1 MEQNTNIQ
9 RPQNAKKELD
19 FSLRDLWMLSI
30 THWHW
35 YLLSITICL
44 LLASYYIL
52 STPKVYS
59 RKAYIEVKEDDAKRG
74 SSIMKR
80 ISSAAD
86 FGMID
91 NSSNANNQVYNFM
104 MPILALETA
113 QRLHLD
119 FDYFADGLFQ
129 KKTLYGN
136 TLPVKANVANIDDK
150 TTLSFTIDVT
160 PSGQLTL
167 SNFTRDTEK
176 YDSKEVKG
184 TIGQVLKTPIG
195 LVTITKTPDF
205 NVKKNRRILVRRN
218 SLYVVQNSITSRLKA
233 SLVNKLATIL
243 ELSFTDV
250 CPQRAEDIINTIIL
264 VNNENWIKDKNQ
276 VTISTNQFINERLKV
291 IEQELGGVD
300 NDISSYMSE
309 NLITDNKTAATLFL
323 NESTEANNKILEL
336 NNQLYMIRHVRA
348 YLQKGGNDQLL
359 PENSGIKDASLEKAI
374 NDYNQLVLRRK
385 GILANSS
392 EANPLVQKIDD
403 NLLAIR
409 QSVIEGLDNQ
419 NTLINSQI
427 KSLSGAVS
435 SNTSKI
441 SNAPRQQKYILSVE
455 RQQKVKEALY
465 LFLLEKREENE
476 LSQAFTAYNTRI
488 ANPPMGSNLP
498 ISPKPTLILLIAL
511 MAGLIIPAVILYAIE
526 QMNTKVRGRKDIE
539 SLTAPYL
546 GEIPFF
552 ALTKLK
558 WWQKM
563 LRIKPESLTD
573 VEKKNIKVLVSP
585 ENNNMINE
593 AFRVVRTNLSY
604 MQSGK
609 DQCNVVMITSCN
621 PGSGKS
627 FCTTNTA
634 SSFAVAGKKV
644 LVIDL
649 DLRRASLSSV
659 VNNPKDGISNYIA
672 GFSSTCFETKI
683 EGFDD
688 MTIIPVGVLPPNPAE
703 LLLNPRLKEFIDSK
717 RSEYDYIFLDCP
729 PVEIVADASI
739 ISKYADMTI
748 FVIRAELM
756 EREMLPTIQRYYDE
770 KQYPNLAILL
780 NGTSTSRGRY
790 GYHYGYHNYGYGYGY
805 GYKSYIKK

>member
-1 MEQNTNIQ
+1 MEENIIQ
-9 RPQNAKKELD
+9 RPQNTRKELD

-30 THWHW
+30 SHWHW
-35 YLLSITICL
+35 YLLSVTICL

-104 MPILALETA
+104 MPVLALETA

-119 FDYFADGLFQ
+119 YDYYADGLFQ
-129 KKTLYGN
+129 KKTLYGT
-136 TLPVKANVANIDDK
+136 TLPVKASVAGIDDK
-150 TTLSFTIDVT
+150 TTLSFTIDLE
-160 PSGQLTL
+160 PSGQFTL
-167 SNFTRDTEK
+167 SKFTRDEEK
-176 YDSKEVKG
+176 YDNEEVKG
-184 TIGQVLKTPIG
+184 KVGQSVKTPIG
-195 LVTITKTPDF
+195 TISITKTPDF
-205 NVKKNRRILVRRN
+205 KVKKNRRIHVRRN
-218 SLYVVQNSITSRLKA
+218 SLYNVQSSITARLKA

-250 CPQRAEDIINTIIL
+250 CPQRAEDIINMVIL

-309 NLITDNKTAATLFL
+309 NLITDNKTAAALFL
-323 NESTEANNKILEL
+323 NESTEASNKILDL
-336 NNQLYMIRHVRA
+336 NNQLYMIRHVKT
-348 YLQKGGNDQLL
+348 YLMNGSNDQLL

-385 GILANSS
+385 GFLAHSS
-392 EANPLVQKIDD
+392 EDNPLVQKLDE
-403 NLLAIR
+403 NLKAIR

-419 NTLINSQI
+419 NTLVTSQI
-427 KSLSGAVS
+427 KALSGSVS
-435 SNTSKI
+435 SNTNKI
-441 SNAPRQQKYILSVE
+441 SKAPRQQKYLLSVE

-488 ANPPMGSNLP
+488 ANPPMGSNRP
-498 ISPKPTLILLIAL
+498 ISPKPMLIMLIAL
-511 MAGLIIPAVILYAIE
+511 MAGIILPAVALYVIE

-539 SLTAPYL
+539 NITAPYL

-558 WWQKM
+558 WWQK
-563 LRIKPESLTD
+563 LFRIKPENIND
-573 VEKKNIKVLVSP
+573 VDKKNIKVLVNP

-604 MQSGK
+604 MQANK
-609 DQCNVVMITSCN
+609 DKCNVIMVTSCN

-627 FCTTNTA
+627 FCTANTA

-649 DLRRASLSSV
+649 DLRRASLSAI

-672 GFSSTCFETKI
+672 GFSSKCFETKA
-683 EGFDD
+683 EGIDG
-688 MTIIPVGVLPPNPAE
+688 MTIIPVGILPPNPAE

-739 ISKYADMTI
+739 ISKYADMTL
-748 FVIRAELM
+748 FVVRAELM
-756 EREMLPTIQRYYDE
+756 EREMLPAIQRYYDE
-770 KQYPNLAILL
+770 KQYPNLALLL
-780 NGTSTSRGRY
+780 NGTSISRGRY
-790 GYHYGYHNYGYGYGY
+790 GYQYGYQSYGYNAYA
-805 GYKSYIKK
+805 KR

>member
-1 MEQNTNIQ
+1 MEQNTTIQ
-9 RPQNAKKELD
+9 KPQTAKKELD
-19 FSLRDLWMLSI
+19 FSLRDLWILSI

-35 YLLSITICL
+35 YVISVVLCMLM
-44 LLASYYIL
+44 ASYYIL
-52 STPKVYS
+52 KTPKVYS
-59 RKAYIEVKEDDAKRG
+59 RKAYIEVKEDDSKRG

-104 MPILALETA
+104 MPALALETA

-119 FDYFADGLFQ
+119 YNYYADGLFQ
-129 KKTLYGN
+129 DQALYGN
-136 TLPVKANVANIDDK
+136 TLPVTATVDGINDK
-150 TTLSFTIDVT
+150 TTLAFTIDLT
-160 PSGQLTL
+160 PSGTFTL
-167 SNFTRDTEK
+167 SKFSRDADN
-176 YDSKEVKG
+176 YPDAEVKG
-184 TIGQVLKTPIG
+184 KIGQSVKTPIG
-195 LVTITKTPDF
+195 NITINKTPDYD
-205 NVKKNRRILVRRN
+205 VKKDRRILVRRT
-218 SLYVVQNSITSRLKA
+218 SLYAAQSSINGRLKA

-309 NLITDNKTAATLFL
+309 NLITDNKTAAALFL
-323 NESTEANNKILEL
+323 NESTEASNKILEL
-336 NNQLYMIRHVRA
+336 NNQLYMIRHVRT

-374 NDYNQLVLRRK
+374 NDYNLLVLRRK
-385 GILANSS
+385 SLLANSS
-392 EANPLVQKIDD
+392 EDNPLVQKLDES
-403 NLLAIR
+403 LSAIR
-409 QSVIEGLDNQ
+409 HSVIEGLENQ
-419 NTLINSQI
+419 NTLITSQI
-427 KSLSGAVS
+427 KSLSSSVS

-488 ANPPMGSNLP
+488 ANPPMGSDIP
-498 ISPKPTLILLIAL
+498 ISPKRSLILLVAL
-511 MAGLIIPAVILYAIE
+511 IAGLIIPAVILYAIE
-526 QMNTKVRGRKDIE
+526 QMNTKVRGRKDLE
-539 SLTAPYL
+539 SLSAPYI

-552 ALTKLK
+552 ALKKLK

-563 LRIKPESLTD
+563 LRVKPESLAD
-573 VEKKNIKVLVSP
+573 YEKKNIKVLVNP
-585 ENNNMINE
+585 GENNIINE

-604 MQSGK
+604 MQTVK
-609 DQCNVVMITSCN
+609 DKGVIIMVTSCN

-627 FCTTNTA
+627 FCTANIA

-644 LVIDL
+644 LAIDL
-649 DLRRASLSSV
+649 DLRRASLSAV

-672 GFSSTCFETKI
+672 GFSTQCFETKADNI
-683 EGFDD
+683 DG
-688 MTIIPVGVLPPNPAE
+688 MSIIPVGVLPPNPAE
-703 LLLNPRLKEFIDSK
+703 LLLNPKLKEFIDSK

-756 EREMLPTIQRYYDE
+756 EREMLPNIERYYNE
-770 KQYPNLAILL
+770 KLYPNLAVLL
-780 NGTSTSRGRY
+780 NGSSTTRGRY
-790 GYHYGYHNYGYGYGY
+790 GYQYGYQNKSYGYGYG
-805 GYKSYIKK
+805 K